1 MPDLEEDPIP
11 KPKPMDHHF
20 ILNNEK
26 FYRVGRTYANRF
38 GIQGKKWNSW
48 NHIQPGD
55 FIYTDDYWVVKLLRV
70 VYLDQVKKT
79 RHKVYITSWGY
90 YDQNFETLTIGHM
103 ERPVTKFITK
113 KPKVIEGGL
122 TPAEKA
128 CIDFILNC
136 PERNPQDIYN
146 SFFEAH
152 SNKNRPRNY
161 IKFMLK
167 DNVMNYLSSK
177 VSNAMKNAGVTEEWW
192 MSLVK
197 NIASDPEVDMKDRK
211 EFLYL
216 MAGLLEIPIASVPDF
231 PTSNPQATIETS
243 RKITIGAT
251 QAQMLMSNNTRSAQ
265 QDTDQTIEDADIAD
279 ENESAT
285 DPTT

>member
-1 MPDLEEDPIP
+1 
-11 KPKPMDHHF
+11 
-20 ILNNEK
+20 
-26 FYRVGRTYANRF
+26 
-38 GIQGKKWNSW
+38 
-48 NHIQPGD
+48 
-55 FIYTDDYWVVKLLRV
+55 
-70 VYLDQVKKT
+70 
-79 RHKVYITSWGY
+79 
-90 YDQNFETLTIGHM
+90 
-103 ERPVTKFITK
+103 
-113 KPKVIEGGL
+113 
-122 TPAEKA
+122 
-128 CIDFILNC
+128 
-136 PERNPQDIYN
+136 
-146 SFFEAH
+146 
-152 SNKNRPRNY
+152 
-161 IKFMLK
+161 
-167 DNVMNYLSSK
+167 MNYLSSK